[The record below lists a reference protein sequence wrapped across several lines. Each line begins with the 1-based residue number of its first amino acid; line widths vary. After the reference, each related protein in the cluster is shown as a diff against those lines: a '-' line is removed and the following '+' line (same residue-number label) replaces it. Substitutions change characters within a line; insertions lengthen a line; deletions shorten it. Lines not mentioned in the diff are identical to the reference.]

1 MPLLRLVGVAP
12 NPVRKRKPF
21 RSARKGL
28 GSALASRDRTRVNS
42 SGRICCGRAGAFSSD
57 ERSPGVPSW
66 STSRHALAATAAFE
80 RAPDAPLGTELVDR
94 SRTRQRPDA
103 VETYPGPLETAFLQH
118 PA

>member
-21 RSARKGL
+21 RSARKGR
-28 GSALASRDRTRVNS
+28 GSALAFARSDARQLLRSD
-42 SGRICCGRAGAFSSD
+42 CCGRAGAFASD
-57 ERSPGVPSW
+57 ERSRGVPSC
-66 STSRHALAATAAFE
+66 SPSRHALAAPPAFE
-80 RAPDAPLGTELVDR
+80 RGPDAAVEPEPVDWCR
-94 SRTRQRPDA
+94 ARQRPDA

>member
-1 MPLLRLVGVAP
+1 MRLLRLVGVAP

-42 SGRICCGRAGAFSSD
+42 CGRICCGRAGAFAPD
-57 ERSPGVPSW
+57 ARSRGVPSC
-66 STSRHALAATAAFE
+66 SPSRHALAAPPAFE
-80 RAPDAPLGTELVDR
+80 RGPDAAVEPEPVDR
-94 SRTRQRPDA
+94 CRTRQRPDA